1 MESSQTFGRY
11 RVERVIGKG
20 AMGTVYRAVDPR
32 IDRVVAIKTVSF
44 QAVDEAE
51 RQSALDRFH
60 LEARLAGKLA
70 HPNIVTIYDV
80 GENFIAMEFL
90 EGESLASYLKRKGPL
105 PLNEA
110 LTYCQGM
117 AAALDHAHSHGIIHR
132 DVKPANIL
140 LSGAEHKVKL
150 TDFGIA
156 KGAGMGMTAT
166 GHVLG
171 TPNYMAPEQVLGEG
185 LDARSDLFSLAV
197 VCYEMLSGKLPFGGD
212 SLTTVAYKIV
222 HTTPPPIRSV
232 NPAIPAAVEAF
243 LSRALAKNP
252 EHRFPSGHAF
262 MEAFRLAAR
271 VPDMPPPLPSS
282 GGMPTQPR
290 PARQELALSPLP
302 PPVTEERSTRLLLW
316 LIPFVFLAAAAGWV
330 VWRSRN
336 TAPPKAAALAGS
348 AAAGRETGGEFSEQ
362 ALAHVEAQLPEEE
375 GLLPDPGPE
384 PAPAGGDLFSPME
397 TPLGDLEE
405 EPMAAASQG
414 NAVPEQPP
422 AKSQTSLE
430 MEADSSRPPARSHIP
445 AAEPRPTSQPVP
457 LLAAPPKSWN
467 RSFGDEWGEL
477 ADLVFLDGKLYLG
490 DIGEEAIR
498 ILDPHSG
505 RQMSQF
511 EVPDEPAQMA
521 VWQQQLYVAIPSR
534 GIARYSTAGVLD
546 ASFGKKG
553 VLSGDFKRIKGLA
566 SDGRGGFW
574 LTDSAQ
580 NRLAHIGTDG
590 RADRLVTG
598 FKDPGAI
605 LISPEGQVLVLDRG
619 NHRLLGFS
627 PEGRQLFI
635 LGGQG
640 KEAGKFS
647 KPSGLSIGRGW
658 LAICDQG
665 NRRLQFFPWPG
676 RGPVQ
681 VLPGGGATAFDG
693 LASCLFNGEQLLV
706 VDSGKKLVHLFTP

>member
-1 MESSQTFGRY
+1 METSQTFGRY

-105 PLNEA
+105 PLAEA
-110 LTYCQGM
+110 LAFCQGM

-140 LSGAEHKVKL
+140 LSGADHKVKL

-232 NPAIPAAVEAF
+232 NPTIPAAVEAF

-252 EHRFPSGHAF
+252 EHRFSSGHAF
-262 MEAFRLAAR
+262 MDAFRLAAT
-271 VPDMPPPLPSS
+271 VPDMPPPLPAS
-282 GGMPTQPR
+282 GELAQQPR
-290 PARQELALSPLP
+290 PARQEPAVSPLLP
-302 PPVTEERSTRLLLW
+302 AAPAGRNSRLLLW
-316 LIPFVFLAAAAGWV
+316 LIPLVLLLAAAGWFV
-330 VWRSRN
+330 LRQKTSVSQKE
-336 TAPPKAAALAGS
+336 ALLAGS
-348 AAAGRETGGEFSEQ
+348 AGSNGETAGESLDQAAMGEGDQGESEAGQ
-362 ALAHVEAQLPEEE
+362 LAAAEM
-375 GLLPDPGPE
+375 GT
-384 PAPAGGDLFSPME
+384 PAEDGDLLSPME
-397 TPLGDLEE
+397 TPLG
-405 EPMAAASQG
+405 EPESEAPPVERQG
-414 NAVPEQPP
+414 DRPTEVPP
-422 AKSQTSLE
+422 ATVETVQPKPE
-430 MEADSSRPPARSHIP
+430 GPSRPAAGAAIQPAQLRPANQP
-445 AAEPRPTSQPVP
+445 AALV
-457 LLAAPPKSWN
+457 APPKSWS

-477 ADLVFLDGKLYLG
+477 ADLVYLEGKLYLG

-498 ILDPHSG
+498 ILDPRSG

-511 EVPDEPAQMA
+511 EVPDEPAQMT
-521 VWQQQLYVAIPSR
+521 VWRGQLYVAIPSR
-534 GIARYSTAGVLD
+534 GIARYSPSGVLD
-546 ASFGKKG
+546 GNFGKKG
-553 VLSGDFKRIKGLA
+553 VLSGDFKRIRGLA

-580 NRLAHIGTDG
+580 NRLAHIGMDG
-590 RADRLVTG
+590 HADRLVTG

-605 LISPEGQVLVLDRG
+605 LVSPEGQVLVLDRG
-619 NHRLLGFS
+619 NHRILGFS
-627 PEGRQLFI
+627 AEGQQVFI

-640 KEAGKFS
+640 KEPGKFS
-647 KPSGLSIGRGW
+647 KPSGLSIGNGW
-658 LAICDQG
+658 LAVCDQG
-665 NRRLQFFPWPG
+665 NRRIQFFSWPA
-676 RGPVQ
+676 RGGAQ
-681 VLPGGGATAFDG
+681 VLPGGGANAFDG
-693 LASCLFNGEQLLV
+693 LSSCLFSDEQLLV
-706 VDSGKKLVHLFTP
+706 VDSGKKVVHLFTP